1 MNYYTVAV
9 IHRPDQTVEELMKP
23 YDRPGGKLFMWSKEQ
38 LMKGAREG
46 DFNPTKTNVNIP
58 AYELINIQDG
68 KIILEHVPVGTA
80 GAEIK
85 GIYKLNDDGFLGQKY
100 GQASV
105 ASETEFALDAA
116 NRTIITPIG
125 VTGKICVFYEYALNP
140 SIMTDEEVWEFDKK
154 EFLKS
159 GYTVD
164 QDGNVYRNVRQICTR
179 WVLGKDFID
188 PSRHKGDEEECYELP
203 IKDLIV
209 TKEPLCDMCVIMPN
223 GEFYSWGDVEG
234 CSHIEW
240 NDSDSVWAEKFKEH
254 FLDTID
260 QNCIMTIVVCIIE

>member
-1 MNYYTVAV
+1 MLYFTVAV

-38 LMKGAREG
+38 LIKEAREG
-46 DFNPTKTNVNIP
+46 SFNPTKTNVNIA
-58 AYELINIQDG
+58 AYEQINIQDG

-80 GAEIK
+80 GAEIQW
-85 GIYKLNDDGFLGQKY
+85 IYKLNDDYSLGKKY
-100 GQASV
+100 GQAST

-116 NRTIITPIG
+116 NRTIVTPVG
-125 VTGKICVFYEYALNP
+125 VTGRIAVFYEYALNP
-140 SIMTDEEVWEFDKK
+140 SIMTDEEVFEFCTQDWI
-154 EFLKS
+154 
-159 GYTVD
+159 VD

-179 WVLGKDFID
+179 WVLGKDFIE
-188 PSRHKGDEEECYELP
+188 PSRHKGDDEGCYELP

-223 GEFYSWGDVEG
+223 GEFYSCGDVEG
-234 CSHIEW
+234 CIHIEW